1 MSIALTCLTIGTN
14 LLKTK
19 IQYLYVHIA
28 THPLRMTKISRV
40 DAIFQTFRTLC
51 AQTASENFDNI
62 VWHMCMM
69 CATWVDA
76 QQQFMKNSHN
86 ES

>member
-1 MSIALTCLTIGTN
+1 M
-14 LLKTK
+14 
-19 IQYLYVHIA
+19 
-28 THPLRMTKISRV
+28 RMTQISRV
-40 DAIFQTFRTLC
+40 DARCSPHPFQTFRTMC